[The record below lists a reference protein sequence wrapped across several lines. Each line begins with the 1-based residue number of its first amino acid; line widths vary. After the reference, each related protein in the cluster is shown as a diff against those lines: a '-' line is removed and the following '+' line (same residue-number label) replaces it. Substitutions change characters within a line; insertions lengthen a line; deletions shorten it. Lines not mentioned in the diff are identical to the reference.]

1 MTSRAA
7 TPADTT
13 ALITGATA
21 GIGAE
26 FARQL
31 AEQGHN
37 VVLVAR
43 DATRLQAK
51 AEELEKRYGIRAEVL
66 AADLADDGG
75 VAAVVERLT
84 DPARPVE
91 ILVNNA
97 GIGLLRSFAEN
108 DIAEETRHLKLHV
121 ETAMQLTHAAL
132 QGMLGRHSGRII
144 NVASVAA
151 FLPRGSYSAA
161 KSWLVSFSR
170 GANLAYAKQGVTVT
184 AVCPGFTHTEFH
196 DRMGMDK
203 TATPRWMW
211 LQAERVVREGLADNA
226 QGRAV
231 SIPTK
236 RYKVLTAAARVLPD
250 RLVAGPPRR
259 ARVGARPR
267 CRRNRPTASGRF
279 VGDPHGQQAG
289 GQPIQGVQADVH
301 QPRHQRQPL
310 AQGVPVDV
318 QRLADPGWLGVVL
331 QVGPERRQEPAVV
344 GPVVV
349 QERRQQILRRGM
361 GAAAG
366 GRQHQGLDAH
376 RGCDGGHARPAAPA
390 VGHG

>member
-43 DATRLQAK
+43 DAARLQAK
-51 AEELEKRYGIRAEVL
+51 AEELENRYGIRAEVL

-75 VAAVVERLT
+75 VAAVVARLS

-108 DIAEETRHLKLHV
+108 DIAEENRHLKLHV

-132 QGMLGRHSGRII
+132 QGMLSRHSGRII

-161 KSWLVSFSR
+161 KAWLVSFSR
-170 GANLAYAKQGVTVT
+170 WANLAYAKQGVSVT

-226 QGRAV
+226 KGKAV

-236 RYKVLTAAARVLPD
+236 RYKVLTAAARILPD

-259 ARVGARPR
+259 AK
-267 CRRNRPTASGRF
+267 
-279 VGDPHGQQAG
+279 
-289 GQPIQGVQADVH
+289 
-301 QPRHQRQPL
+301 
-310 AQGVPVDV
+310 
-318 QRLADPGWLGVVL
+318 
-331 QVGPERRQEPAVV
+331 
-344 GPVVV
+344 
-349 QERRQQILRRGM
+349 
-361 GAAAG
+361 
-366 GRQHQGLDAH
+366 
-376 RGCDGGHARPAAPA
+376 
-390 VGHG
+390 